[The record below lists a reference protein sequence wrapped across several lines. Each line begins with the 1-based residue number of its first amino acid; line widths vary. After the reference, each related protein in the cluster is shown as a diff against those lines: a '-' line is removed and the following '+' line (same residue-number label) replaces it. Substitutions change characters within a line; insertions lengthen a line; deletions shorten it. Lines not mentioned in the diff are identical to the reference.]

1 MKPIE
6 KYQIKEDK
14 LKPLIPILRTKKRF
28 IKIKIQSKQKFN
40 FKEISD
46 KLQEEILFYI
56 GAIDYSKAGIWF
68 LKDKFNEKEQE
79 LVIKCATKYK
89 DKTIAAIALIDSI
102 DNKDAK
108 ASIIKVSGTLKG
120 LEK

>member
-14 LKPLIPILRTKKRF
+14 LKPLIPTLRTKKRF